1 MLKKERALFSPAWRD
16 GHGETRERARA
27 AASSQYICRESHRS
41 ATVKARVIALYALV
55 LSNANHRRQNVR
67 RAVAPRRIALVAGRR
82 RSSLLSSRSRWR
94 VIPRV
99 TSSTHVCLPSKARF
113 CVLPPYRII
122 AFWSRCDVK
131 FGNLGISR
139 YVWQKIG
146 NSNLWDIQG
155 MTFL

>member
-1 MLKKERALFSPAWRD
+1 MLKKEWALFSPARRD

-82 RSSLLSSRSRWR
+82 RSSSAVAFKLSISPAARDSSRYLLDSRLSSFE
-94 VIPRV
+94 
-99 TSSTHVCLPSKARF
+99 SSIL
-113 CVLPPYRII
+113 CV
-122 AFWSRCDVK
+122 AAV
-131 FGNLGISR
+131 
-139 YVWQKIG
+139 
-146 NSNLWDIQG
+146 
-155 MTFL
+155 